1 MYVES
6 NGHLTMQANTE
17 TSDDTFYFLFINYLG
32 SSIFYIHC
40 TLVTLIHL
48 A

>member
-17 TSDDTFYFLFINYLG
+17 TSDDTFYFLFTYSEGYWIIAG
-32 SSIFYIHC
+32 SKSIEEIDS
-40 TLVTLIHL
+40 
-48 A
+48 